1 MNPESARGNNLGSAS
16 DIELAAYW
24 AGELEHPCAD
34 PSNPGCTMRLDWL
47 REAKAVLADMEAKPV
62 SEQNP
67 FAVKLLQDAISKYDQ
82 SEK

>member
-1 MNPESARGNNLGSAS
+1 
-16 DIELAAYW
+16 
-24 AGELEHPCAD
+24 
-34 PSNPGCTMRLDWL
+34 MRLDWL